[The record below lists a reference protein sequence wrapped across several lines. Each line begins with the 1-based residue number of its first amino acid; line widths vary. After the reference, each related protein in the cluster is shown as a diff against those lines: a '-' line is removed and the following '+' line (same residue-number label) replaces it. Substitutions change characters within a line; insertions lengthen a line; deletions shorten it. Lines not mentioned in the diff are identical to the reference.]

1 MSGSQIF
8 FLVLLALVGA
18 ERIAELAVAKIHA
31 RLALERGGSYV
42 EPAGAYAAM
51 VVVHALFLPVAA
63 AEAILLDRPF
73 LPALAAVATLAVL
86 AAEALRWWAVA
97 TLGRRWNTR
106 PMVIPGAPV
115 ATGGPYRYVR
125 HPNYVAVTIE
135 MAALPLVHTAWIT
148 AIVWSARQRPAAGA
162 PHPARGSRPRAR
174 RRLPRQDGE
183 PQPLRPGKRP
193 RSRGVTRDEILTGIA
208 EVARE
213 HLKLDPAKIRPDQ
226 RLVED
231 LELDSIRLLTLAA
244 EVENRFR
251 VALDPEDE
259 AGIRTVGDLADVLER
274 KLG

>member
-1 MSGSQIF
+1 VVSGSQIF

-51 VVVHALFLPVAA
+51 VVVHALFLPAAA

-86 AAEALRWWAVA
+86 AAETLRWWAVA

-148 AIVWSARQRPAAGA
+148 ALVWSAANALLL
-162 PHPARGSRPRAR
+162 AR
-174 RRLPRQDGE
+174 RIPLEEAALERAGNYRDRLGDR
-183 PQPLRPGKRP
+183 
-193 RSRGVTRDEILTGIA
+193 
-208 EVARE
+208 
-213 HLKLDPAKIRPDQ
+213 
-226 RLVED
+226 
-231 LELDSIRLLTLAA
+231 
-244 EVENRFR
+244 NRFVPGGR
-251 VALDPEDE
+251 
-259 AGIRTVGDLADVLER
+259 G
-274 KLG
+274 